1 MNQISFKE
9 RISNMEILNGGK
21 LTAGQIKV
29 ITENKI
35 TTIFE
40 GQLYL
45 GSLADA
51 WDLAQLR
58 SHKITHI
65 FQVLFKIMIYKII
78 NII

>member
-1 MNQISFKE
+1 MNQISFKD
-9 RISNMEILNGGK
+9 RISNMEIINGGK
-21 LTAGQIKV
+21 LTARQMKV

-35 TTIFE
+35 TEIIV

-58 SHKITHI
+58 SCKITHI
-65 FQVLFKIMIYKII
+65 FQVLFKIMMYKII

>member
-21 LTAGQIKV
+21 LTAGQLKV
-29 ITENKI
+29 VTENKI
-35 TTIFE
+35 TTIIE
-40 GQLYL
+40 EQIYL

-58 SHKITHI
+58 SYKITHI
-65 FQVLFKIMIYKII
+65 FQVLFKLMIYKILLI
-78 NII
+78 